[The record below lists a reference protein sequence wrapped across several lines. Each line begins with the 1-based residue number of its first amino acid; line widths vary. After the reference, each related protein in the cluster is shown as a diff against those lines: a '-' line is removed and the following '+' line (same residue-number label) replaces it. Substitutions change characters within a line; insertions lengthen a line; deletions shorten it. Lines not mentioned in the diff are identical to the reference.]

1 MTKARLYAVGHWLYR
16 RAENVIALML
26 AVMFIAFM
34 VQIVFRYALGL
45 PSGWAFELSLMM
57 WVWLVPWGAAFVV
70 TEREMIRFDLLYD
83 KLGRRLRL
91 VTSIITGLFI
101 IVVYL
106 YSLPAVLDYVLFM
119 KVQKTAYLDV
129 RFDILYAIYPIFAV
143 AVVFR
148 YIWIVAN
155 ALRGKAPERFD
166 PTQASSGI

>member
-1 MTKARLYAVGHWLYR
+1 MIPAPLQTVGDWLYR
-16 RAENVIALML
+16 RAENVIAAML
-26 AVMFIAFM
+26 GVMFLAFLI
-34 VQIVFRYALGL
+34 QIVFRYALGL

-83 KLGRRLRL
+83 ALGHRPRQ
-91 VTSIITGLFI
+91 VVSIITGAFI

-106 YSLPAVLDYVLFM
+106 YSLPAIIDYVLFM
-119 KVQKTAYLDV
+119 KVEKTAYLNL
-129 RFDILYAIYPIFAV
+129 RFDVLYAIYPIFAV

-155 ALRGKAPERFD
+155 ALRGKPPATFD
-166 PTQASSGI
+166 PTKASSGI